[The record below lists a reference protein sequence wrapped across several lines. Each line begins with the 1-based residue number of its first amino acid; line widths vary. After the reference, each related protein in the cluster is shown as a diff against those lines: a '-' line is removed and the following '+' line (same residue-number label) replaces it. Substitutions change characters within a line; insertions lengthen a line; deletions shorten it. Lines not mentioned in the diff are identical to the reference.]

1 MRYRIELTPVWVLC
15 LTIGALPQQLK
26 AQETAGEIALSRES
40 VDLRYIQSRPA
51 TGTEVAFG
59 LFWDENRDLVA
70 SGRYYV
76 EADALRFDR
85 LSLKFGP
92 VAYAA
97 MLSAENTDVFSIA
110 IAAEARFELLS
121 RQDVE
126 IVAEVAYAPDV
137 LTFGSADKMWDV
149 SGRVQLPLTDRITGF
164 AGYRQ
169 FQIDLLEG
177 TQELEEAMHVGIRYR
192 F

>member
-15 LTIGALPQQLK
+15 LIIGVLPLQLR
-26 AQETAGEIALSRES
+26 AQETAAQIALSRES
-40 VDLRYIQSRPA
+40 VDLRYIQSQPSK
-51 TGTEVAFG
+51 GTEVQFG

-70 SGRYYV
+70 SGRYYL

-92 VAYAA
+92 VGYAA
-97 MLSAENTDVFSIA
+97 MLSAENSDVFSIA
-110 IAAEARFELLS
+110 IAAEARFELL
-121 RQDVE
+121 RRPGVE
-126 IVAEVAYAPDV
+126 IVGEVAYAPDI
-137 LTFGSADKMWDV
+137 LTFGTANKLWDV
-149 SGRVQLPLTDRITGF
+149 TARVQLPLADRITGF

-177 TQELEEAMHVGIRYR
+177 TNELEEGFHLGIRYQ

>member
-1 MRYRIELTPVWVLC
+1 MRYRIELTPVWALC
-15 LTIGALPQQLK
+15 LIIGFLPQQLR

-40 VDLRYIQSRPA
+40 VDLRYIQSQAR
-51 TGTEVAFG
+51 TGTEVQFG

-70 SGRYYV
+70 SGRYYI

-92 VAYAA
+92 VGYAA
-97 MLSAENTDVFSIA
+97 MLSAENSDVFSIA
-110 IAAEARFELLS
+110 IAAEARFELL
-121 RQDVE
+121 RRPGIE
-126 IVAEVAYAPDV
+126 IVGEVAYAPDI
-137 LTFGSADKMWDV
+137 LTFGTADKLWDV
-149 SGRVQLPLTDRITGF
+149 TARVQLPLADRITGF

-177 TQELEEAMHVGIRYR
+177 TNELEEGFHLGIRYQ